1 MEIFYDAKL
10 VVHHQVTLL
19 FSTSKKPF
27 VKIRGKARCL
37 YLGAI
42 ELKSGRVMFCEC
54 DGSPAKGFGT
64 LKFTSHGYAAAV
76 WSSKKAKKRRN
87 ANHVAVITLVFQES
101 SAMPQLSLQQELLF
115 DTRNDRK
122 KKTRR

>member
-87 ANHVAVITLVFQES
+87 ANHVAVITGIARVS
-101 SAMPQLSLQQELLF
+101 RVKCHASIVIA
-115 DTRNDRK
+115 TRTVIRHPK
-122 KKTRR
+122 